1 MSELAKLR
9 ELVSGAPRFDPSL
22 TTDLLRTLDRHVEAD
37 LIEALHDRVLELEH
51 TCKLLLGTRKG
62 RKTLFKKK

>member
-9 ELVSGAPRFDPSL
+9 ELVSGAPKFDPSL
-22 TTDLLRTLDRHVEAD
+22 TIDLLRELGRHAEAD

-51 TCKLLLGTRKG
+51 TCKLLVGSRKG
-62 RKTLFKKK
+62 RKTLFRKK